1 MGQLSQDDLKL
12 YISINF
18 MTKVTQNIVATLTTF
33 VALDGYR
40 RTVQSDHAVKIA
52 LDAQKDA
59 EQILEAAEKL
69 SHSTTLKE
77 EAVTKLTSQVQ
88 GSLTRI
94 QTEATKATEYVEK
107 LVDLGVTDNVTTTP
121 EVVNL
126 RQSIDICLTTVSSEV
141 QKLLSASNEVSKG
154 ISTSGTSKNNLLEGY
169 FDNLQAYL
177 DSLTTPQMGAAAH
190 IFFAVTIIFCTINI
204 SSAYYGDTL
213 ITFLKIEGK
222 LPRLARWIRYRRT
235 FQHYYIAFNIFLIL
249 ISCFYVIFT
258 NLSIFSY
265 L

>member
-1 MGQLSQDDLKL
+1 
-12 YISINF
+12 
-18 MTKVTQNIVATLTTF
+18 MTKMNQNFKSIVATLTTF

-40 RTVQSDHAVKIA
+40 RTVQSDHAVKVA
-52 LDAQKDA
+52 LDAHKNA

-77 EAVTKLTSQVQ
+77 EAVTKLTTEVT
-88 GSLTRI
+88 GSIARI
-94 QTEATKATEYVEK
+94 QTEATKATEYVNK
-107 LVDLGVTDNVTTTP
+107 LVDLGVTDNVTTAP

-126 RQSIDICLTTVSSEV
+126 RNSIDICLTTVSSEV
-141 QKLLSASNEVSKG
+141 QKILSASNEVSKG
-154 ISTSGTSKNNLLEGY
+154 ISTSDTGKNSLVKDY
-169 FDNLQAYL
+169 FYNLQTYL
-177 DSLTTPQMGAAAH
+177 DSLTTQQMGAVAH
-190 IFFAVTIIFCTINI
+190 IIFAVTIIFCTINI

-213 ITFLKIEGK
+213 ITYLKIEDK

-249 ISCFYVIFT
+249 IISFYVIFT